1 MDYSKNPE
9 MLQKKPHKSR
19 NVIDFFI
26 LPSPVQIRH
35 PPETMVCKNEFGTI
49 QRGCL
54 YFVILE
60 DGILSSY
67 TYLEDRGVSWDWDS
81 DLWLQTIWNNLL
93 KYRVYPSG
101 IGE

>member
-9 MLQKKPHKSR
+9 MLQKNLTR
-19 NVIDFFI
+19 VGMLLIFFI

-54 YFVILE
+54 YNIIHIREGCHCQALWQQVFT
-60 DGILSSY
+60 SSDIINP
-67 TYLEDRGVSWDWDS
+67 TGWDPSSLAKLVQRDS
-81 DLWLQTIWNNLL
+81 FNL
-93 KYRVYPSG
+93 
-101 IGE
+101 

>member
-19 NVIDFFI
+19 NVIDIFFI

-54 YFVILE
+54 YFVIF
-60 DGILSSY
+60 
-67 TYLEDRGVSWDWDS
+67 RGWDS
-81 DLWLQTIWNNLL
+81 VFIYLL
-93 KYRVYPSG
+93 RGPGSIMGLGFGSVVTSYMK
-101 IGE
+101 